1 LAAEVRP
8 DITILE
14 INLPGLNG
22 IDTTRRLLQTHPS
35 MSVIAISVSADWE
48 AVAGI
53 MEAGASGYV
62 LADGGVE
69 ELGVAIENCEKG
81 LVYMSPRAEN
91 VVIRS
96 LDRFTSPTRTK
107 ILTHRE
113 REVLQTLAEG
123 KSTREAAAALGVSTK
138 TIETHRRRIMEKLG
152 IHSIAGLVKYAI
164 RHGITSVN

>member
-1 LAAEVRP
+1 
-8 DITILE
+8 
-14 INLPGLNG
+14 
-22 IDTTRRLLQTHPS
+22 
-35 MSVIAISVSADWE
+35 
-48 AVAGI
+48 
-53 MEAGASGYV
+53 
-62 LADGGVE
+62 
-69 ELGVAIENCEKG
+69 
-81 LVYMSPRAEN
+81 MSPRAEN